1 MQFSGAKFVYLHHII
16 MAIQMKGLTIFRR
29 TTKSEGVIKLRF
41 RLRDGRDVDLYHKS
55 EIKADL
61 KDLAKFEDDGNLR
74 PKVSIYNHELKEQI
88 DREMGAIEGAYIEL
102 CDKMDKSLITAKLFE
117 ETITKHLHP
126 EDYIAVTKEET
137 LLERYDRF
145 IREGY
150 RDGTFAEKRVLQYKG
165 LYNELKR
172 YLTIHHQLSILPK
185 NFSADDLM
193 ELRLFLFEEY
203 KYVEKYPSLYSE
215 IKERCV
221 PSKERAQNTVAIKL
235 RMLQAFYTELE
246 DKDEINVSPFRKLG
260 KNRRK
265 VVMKESYDAPI
276 YLLQE
281 EFLKVMNTEVP
292 TTLQETKEAFL
303 LQCAFGSRIE
313 DFKSL
318 NMDKVVVSSEGIPYL
333 RYLPQ
338 KTLKSNEHKD
348 EVEIPI
354 MRYALD
360 IIKKW
365 KFNFPI
371 LKYVTGKSGYN
382 VKIRKLLE
390 YCKINREVKVFNK
403 DSSDNIYKPL
413 YTMGSSKLCRKTHLD
428 MLTKVQVNMY
438 VSGHHKEGSSA
449 VKHYS
454 SLMLKDRFILMCAAY
469 KQPIY
474 KVDKELNVIEES
486 HN

>member
-16 MAIQMKGLTIFRR
+16 MAILMKGLTIFRR

-74 PKVSIYNHELKEQI
+74 PKVSIYNHELKAQI

-102 CDKMDKSLITAKLFE
+102 CNKMDKSLITAKLFE
-117 ETITKHLHP
+117 ETIAKHLHP

-137 LLERYDRF
+137 VLERYDRF

-172 YLTIHHQLSILPK
+172 YLTIHHQLNILPK

-203 KYVEKYPSLYSE
+203 KYVSKYPSLYEE
-215 IKERCV
+215 IKERCI

-246 DKDEINVSPFRKLG
+246 DRDEIDVSPFRKLG
-260 KNRRK
+260 RNRRK
-265 VVMKESYDAPI
+265 VVMKESYDQPI

-281 EFLKVMNTEVP
+281 EFLTVMKTEVP
-292 TTLQETKEAFL
+292 ETLQETKDVFL

-318 NMDKVVVSSEGIPYL
+318 NMDKIGVNIDGIPYIH
-333 RYLPQ
+333 YLPQ
-338 KTLKSNEHKD
+338 KTLRNNEHK
-348 EVEIPI
+348 EEIEIPI
-354 MRYALD
+354 MKYALE

-365 KFNFPI
+365 EFKFPI

-390 YCKINREVKVFNK
+390 YCKIDRDVKIFDK
-403 DSSDNIYKPL
+403 DSASNIYKPL

-438 VSGHHKEGSSA
+438 ISGHHKEGSNA

-454 SLMLKDRFILMCAAY
+454 SLSLKDRFILMCAAY
-469 KQPIY
+469 EQPLY
-474 KVDKELNVIEES
+474 KVDKKLNVIG
-486 HN
+486 

>member
-1 MQFSGAKFVYLHHII
+1 
-16 MAIQMKGLTIFRR
+16 MKGLTLFRR
-29 TTKSEGVIKLRF
+29 TTKSEGMIKLRF
-41 RLRDGRDVDLYHKS
+41 RLRDGRGVDLYHKS
-55 EIKADL
+55 EIKADI
-61 KDLAKFEDDGNLR
+61 KDLAKFEDDGELR
-74 PKVSIYNHELKEQI
+74 PKVSIYNHELKEKI
-88 DREMGAIEGAYIEL
+88 DREMSAIETAYIEL
-102 CDKMDKSLITAKLFE
+102 CAKMDKSLITATLFE
-117 ETITKHLHP
+117 ETICRHLHP
-126 EDYIAVTKEET
+126 ENYIAVTKEET
-137 LLERYDRF
+137 LLERYARF
-145 IREGY
+145 IKEGY
-150 RDGTFAEKRVLQYKG
+150 RDGTFAEKRVLQYNG

-172 YLTIHHQLSILPK
+172 YLTIRNQLNVLPK
-185 NFSADDLM
+185 SFSADDLM
-193 ELRLFLFEEY
+193 KLRLFLFEEY
-203 KYVEKYPSLYSE
+203 KYVEKYPALYSE

-246 DKDEINVSPFRKLG
+246 DRDEIDVSPFRKLG

-265 VVMKESYDAPI
+265 VVMKESYDAPV

-281 EFLKVMNTEVP
+281 EFLKVMNTDVP
-292 TTLQETKEAFL
+292 ATLQEAKEAFL
-303 LQCAFGSRIE
+303 LQCAFGSRID

-318 NMDKVVVSSEGIPYL
+318 NMDKVVVSAEGIPYL

-354 MRYALD
+354 IRYALD

-365 KFNFPI
+365 QFNFPI

-382 VKIRKLLE
+382 VKIRKLLDQ
-390 YCKINREVKVFNK
+390 IDREVKVFDK
-403 DSSDNIYKPL
+403 DSFDNIYNAL

-474 KVDKELNVIEES
+474 KVDKQLNVIEE
-486 HN
+486 

>member
-1 MQFSGAKFVYLHHII
+1 
-16 MAIQMKGLTIFRR
+16 MKGLTLFRR
-29 TTKSEGVIKLRF
+29 TIKSEGMIKLRF
-41 RLRDGRDVDLYHKS
+41 RLKDGREVDLYHKS
-55 EIKADL
+55 ETKADI
-61 KDLAKFEDDGNLR
+61 KDLAKLEDAGELR
-74 PKVSIYNHELKEQI
+74 PKVSIYNHELKEKI
-88 DREMGAIEGAYIEL
+88 DREMSAIETAYIEL
-102 CDKMDKSLITAKLFE
+102 CAKMDKSLITATLFE
-117 ETITKHLHP
+117 ETICRHLHP
-126 EDYIAVTKEET
+126 ENYIAVTKEET
-137 LLERYDRF
+137 LLERYTRF
-145 IREGY
+145 IKEGY
-150 RDGTFAEKRVLQYKG
+150 RDGTFAEKRMLQYNG

-172 YLTIHHQLSILPK
+172 YLTIRNQLNVLPK
-185 NFSADDLM
+185 SFSADDLM

-203 KYVEKYPSLYSE
+203 KYVEKYPALYSE
-215 IKERCV
+215 IKERCI

-246 DKDEINVSPFRKLG
+246 DRDEIDVSPFRKLG

-265 VVMKESYDAPI
+265 VVMKESYDAPV

-281 EFLKVMNTEVP
+281 EFLKVMNTDVP
-292 TTLQETKEAFL
+292 ATLQEAKEAFL
-303 LQCAFGSRIE
+303 LQCAFGSRID

-318 NMDKVVVSSEGIPYL
+318 NMDKVVVSAEGIPYL

-365 KFNFPI
+365 QFNFPI

-382 VKIRKLLE
+382 VKIRKLLDQ
-390 YCKINREVKVFNK
+390 IDREVKVFDK
-403 DSSDNIYKPL
+403 DSFDNIYNPL

-428 MLTKVQVNMY
+428 MLTKVQVDMY

-449 VKHYS
+449 VKHNS
-454 SLMLKDRFILMCAAY
+454 SLILKDRFIFMCAAY
-469 KQPIY
+469 KQ
-474 KVDKELNVIEES
+474 LNVIEK
-486 HN
+486 

>member
-1 MQFSGAKFVYLHHII
+1 
-16 MAIQMKGLTIFRR
+16 MKGLTLFRR
-29 TTKSEGVIKLRF
+29 TTKSEGMIKLRF
-41 RLRDGRDVDLYHKS
+41 RLRDGRGVDLYHKS
-55 EIKADL
+55 EIKADI
-61 KDLAKFEDDGNLR
+61 KDLAKFEDDGELR
-74 PKVSIYNHELKEQI
+74 PKVSIYNHELKEKI
-88 DREMGAIEGAYIEL
+88 DREMSAIETAYIEL
-102 CDKMDKSLITAKLFE
+102 CAKMDKSLITATLFE
-117 ETITKHLHP
+117 ETICRHLHP
-126 EDYIAVTKEET
+126 ENYIAVTKEET
-137 LLERYDRF
+137 LLERYARF
-145 IREGY
+145 IKEGY
-150 RDGTFAEKRVLQYKG
+150 RDGTFAEKRVLQYNG

-172 YLTIHHQLSILPK
+172 YLTIRNQLNVLPK
-185 NFSADDLM
+185 SFSADDLM

-203 KYVEKYPSLYSE
+203 KYVEKYPALYSE

-246 DKDEINVSPFRKLG
+246 DRDEIDVSPFRKLG

-265 VVMKESYDAPI
+265 VVMKESYDAPV

-281 EFLKVMNTEVP
+281 EFLKVMNTDVP
-292 TTLQETKEAFL
+292 ATLQEAKEAFL
-303 LQCAFGSRIE
+303 LQCAFGSRID

-318 NMDKVVVSSEGIPYL
+318 NMDKVVVSAEGIPYL

-354 MRYALD
+354 IRYALD

-365 KFNFPI
+365 QFNFPI

-382 VKIRKLLE
+382 VKIRKLLDQ
-390 YCKINREVKVFNK
+390 IDREVKVFDK
-403 DSSDNIYKPL
+403 DSFDNIYNAL

-474 KVDKELNVIEES
+474 KVDKQLNVIEE
-486 HN
+486 

>member
-1 MQFSGAKFVYLHHII
+1 
-16 MAIQMKGLTIFRR
+16 MKGLTLFRR
-29 TTKSEGVIKLRF
+29 TTKSEGMIKLRF
-41 RLRDGRDVDLYHKS
+41 RLRDGRGVDLYHKS
-55 EIKADL
+55 EIKADI
-61 KDLAKFEDDGNLR
+61 KDLAKFEDDGELR
-74 PKVSIYNHELKEQI
+74 PKVSIYNHELKEKI
-88 DREMGAIEGAYIEL
+88 DREMSAIETAYIEL
-102 CDKMDKSLITAKLFE
+102 CAKMDKSLITATLFE
-117 ETITKHLHP
+117 ETICRHLHP
-126 EDYIAVTKEET
+126 ENYIAVTKEET
-137 LLERYDRF
+137 LLERYARF
-145 IREGY
+145 IKEGY
-150 RDGTFAEKRVLQYKG
+150 RDGTFAEKRMLQYNG

-172 YLTIHHQLSILPK
+172 YLTIRNQLNVLPK
-185 NFSADDLM
+185 SFSADDLM
-193 ELRLFLFEEY
+193 KLRLFLFEEY
-203 KYVEKYPSLYSE
+203 KYVEKYPALYSE

-246 DKDEINVSPFRKLG
+246 DRDEIDVSPFRKLG

-265 VVMKESYDAPI
+265 VVMKESYDAPV

-281 EFLKVMNTEVP
+281 EFLKVMNTDVP
-292 TTLQETKEAFL
+292 ATLQEAKEAFL
-303 LQCAFGSRIE
+303 LQCAFGSRID

-318 NMDKVVVSSEGIPYL
+318 NMDKVVVSAEGIPYL

-354 MRYALD
+354 IRYALD

-365 KFNFPI
+365 QFNFPI

-382 VKIRKLLE
+382 VKIRKLLDQ
-390 YCKINREVKVFNK
+390 IDREVKVFDK
-403 DSSDNIYKPL
+403 DSFDNIYNAL

-474 KVDKELNVIEES
+474 KVDKQLNVIEE
-486 HN
+486 

>member
-1 MQFSGAKFVYLHHII
+1 M
-16 MAIQMKGLTIFRR
+16 
-29 TTKSEGVIKLRF
+29 
-41 RLRDGRDVDLYHKS
+41 
-55 EIKADL
+55 
-61 KDLAKFEDDGNLR
+61 
-74 PKVSIYNHELKEQI
+74 
-88 DREMGAIEGAYIEL
+88 
-102 CDKMDKSLITAKLFE
+102 
-117 ETITKHLHP
+117 
-126 EDYIAVTKEET
+126 
-137 LLERYDRF
+137 
-145 IREGY
+145 
-150 RDGTFAEKRVLQYKG
+150 
-165 LYNELKR
+165 KR
-172 YLTIHHQLSILPK
+172 YLTIHNQLYVLPK
-185 NFSADDLM
+185 NFTADDLM

-221 PSKERAQNTVAIKL
+221 PSKKRAQNTVAIKL

-246 DKDEINVSPFRKLG
+246 DRDEINVSPFRKLG

-318 NMDKVVVSSEGIPYL
+318 NMDKVVVNTDGIPYL

-365 KFNFPI
+365 QFNFPI
-371 LKYVTGKSGYN
+371 L
-382 VKIRKLLE
+382 
-390 YCKINREVKVFNK
+390 
-403 DSSDNIYKPL
+403 
-413 YTMGSSKLCRKTHLD
+413 
-428 MLTKVQVNMY
+428 NM
-438 VSGHHKEGSSA
+438 
-449 VKHYS
+449 
-454 SLMLKDRFILMCAAY
+454 
-469 KQPIY
+469 
-474 KVDKELNVIEES
+474 
-486 HN
+486 

>member
-1 MQFSGAKFVYLHHII
+1 
-16 MAIQMKGLTIFRR
+16 MKGLTLFRR
-29 TTKSEGVIKLRF
+29 TTKSEGMIKLRF
-41 RLRDGRDVDLYHKS
+41 RLRDGRGVDLYHKS
-55 EIKADL
+55 EIKADI
-61 KDLAKFEDDGNLR
+61 KDLAKFEDDGELR
-74 PKVSIYNHELKEQI
+74 PKVSIYNHELKEKI
-88 DREMGAIEGAYIEL
+88 DREMSAIETAYIEL
-102 CDKMDKSLITAKLFE
+102 CAKMDKSLITATLFE
-117 ETITKHLHP
+117 ETICRHLHP
-126 EDYIAVTKEET
+126 QNYIAVTKEET
-137 LLERYDRF
+137 LLERYTRF
-145 IREGY
+145 IKEGY
-150 RDGTFAEKRVLQYKG
+150 RDGTFAEKRMLQYNG

-172 YLTIHHQLSILPK
+172 YLTIRNQLNVLPK
-185 NFSADDLM
+185 SFSADDLM

-203 KYVEKYPSLYSE
+203 KYVEKYPALYSE
-215 IKERCV
+215 IKERCI

-235 RMLQAFYTELE
+235 RILQAFYTELE
-246 DKDEINVSPFRKLG
+246 DRDEIDVSAFRKLG

-265 VVMKESYDAPI
+265 VVMKESYDAPV

-281 EFLKVMNTEVP
+281 EFLKVMNTDVP
-292 TTLQETKEAFL
+292 ATLQEAKEAFL
-303 LQCAFGSRIE
+303 LQCAFGSRID

-318 NMDKVVVSSEGIPYL
+318 NMDKVVVSAEGIPYL

-354 MRYALD
+354 IRYALD

-365 KFNFPI
+365 QFNFPI

-382 VKIRKLLE
+382 VKIRKLLDQ
-390 YCKINREVKVFNK
+390 IDREVKVFDK
-403 DSSDNIYKPL
+403 DSFDNIYNAL

-474 KVDKELNVIEES
+474 KVDKQLNVIEE
-486 HN
+486 

>member
-1 MQFSGAKFVYLHHII
+1 
-16 MAIQMKGLTIFRR
+16 MKGLTLFRR
-29 TTKSEGVIKLRF
+29 TTKSEGMIKLRF
-41 RLRDGRDVDLYHKS
+41 RLRDGRGVDLYHKS
-55 EIKADL
+55 EIKADI
-61 KDLAKFEDDGNLR
+61 KDLAKFEDDGELR
-74 PKVSIYNHELKEQI
+74 PKVSIYNHELKEKI
-88 DREMGAIEGAYIEL
+88 DREMSAIETAYIEL
-102 CDKMDKSLITAKLFE
+102 CAKMDKSLITATLFE
-117 ETITKHLHP
+117 ETICRHLHP
-126 EDYIAVTKEET
+126 ENYIAVTKEET
-137 LLERYDRF
+137 LLERYARF
-145 IREGY
+145 IKEGY
-150 RDGTFAEKRVLQYKG
+150 RDGTFAEKRVLQYNG

-172 YLTIHHQLSILPK
+172 YLTIRNQLNVLPK
-185 NFSADDLM
+185 SFSADDLM

-203 KYVEKYPSLYSE
+203 KYVEKYPALYSE

-246 DKDEINVSPFRKLG
+246 DRDEIDVSPFRKLG

-265 VVMKESYDAPI
+265 VVMKESYDAPV

-281 EFLKVMNTEVP
+281 EFLKVMNTDVP
-292 TTLQETKEAFL
+292 ATLQEAKEAFL
-303 LQCAFGSRIE
+303 LQCAFGSRID

-318 NMDKVVVSSEGIPYL
+318 NMDKVVVSAEGIPYL

-354 MRYALD
+354 IRYALD

-365 KFNFPI
+365 QFNFPI

-382 VKIRKLLE
+382 VKIRKLLDQ
-390 YCKINREVKVFNK
+390 IDREVKVFDK
-403 DSSDNIYKPL
+403 DSFDNIYTPL

-474 KVDKELNVIEES
+474 KVDKQLNVIEE
-486 HN
+486 

>member
-1 MQFSGAKFVYLHHII
+1 
-16 MAIQMKGLTIFRR
+16 MKGLTLFRR
-29 TTKSEGVIKLRF
+29 TTKSEGMIKLRF
-41 RLRDGRDVDLYHKS
+41 RLRDGRGVDLYHKS
-55 EIKADL
+55 EIKADI
-61 KDLAKFEDDGNLR
+61 KDLAKFEDDGELR
-74 PKVSIYNHELKEQI
+74 PKVSIYNHELKEKI
-88 DREMGAIEGAYIEL
+88 DREMSAIETAYIEL
-102 CDKMDKSLITAKLFE
+102 CAKMDKSLITATLFE
-117 ETITKHLHP
+117 ETICRHLHP
-126 EDYIAVTKEET
+126 ENYIAVTKEET
-137 LLERYDRF
+137 LLERYARF
-145 IREGY
+145 IKEGY
-150 RDGTFAEKRVLQYKG
+150 RDGTFAEKRVLQYNG

-172 YLTIHHQLSILPK
+172 YLTIRNQLNVLPK
-185 NFSADDLM
+185 SFSADDLM

-203 KYVEKYPSLYSE
+203 KYVEKYPALYSE
-215 IKERCV
+215 IKERCI

-246 DKDEINVSPFRKLG
+246 DRDEIDVSAFRKLD

-265 VVMKESYDAPI
+265 VVMKESYDAPV

-281 EFLKVMNTEVP
+281 EFLKVMNTDVP
-292 TTLQETKEAFL
+292 ATLQEAKEAFL
-303 LQCAFGSRIE
+303 LQCAFGSRID

-318 NMDKVVVSSEGIPYL
+318 NMDKVVVSAEGIPYL

-354 MRYALD
+354 IRYALD

-365 KFNFPI
+365 QFNFPI

-382 VKIRKLLE
+382 VKIRKLLDQ
-390 YCKINREVKVFNK
+390 IDREVKVFDK
-403 DSSDNIYKPL
+403 DSFDNIYNPL

-474 KVDKELNVIEES
+474 KVDKQLNVIEE
-486 HN
+486 

>member
-1 MQFSGAKFVYLHHII
+1 
-16 MAIQMKGLTIFRR
+16 MKGLTLFRR
-29 TTKSEGVIKLRF
+29 TTKSEGMIKLRF
-41 RLRDGRDVDLYHKS
+41 RLRDGRGVDLYHKS
-55 EIKADL
+55 EIKADI
-61 KDLAKFEDDGNLR
+61 KDLAKFEDDGELR
-74 PKVSIYNHELKEQI
+74 PKVSIYNHELKEKI
-88 DREMGAIEGAYIEL
+88 DREMSAIETAYIEL
-102 CDKMDKSLITAKLFE
+102 CAKMDKSLITATLFE
-117 ETITKHLHP
+117 ETICRHLHP
-126 EDYIAVTKEET
+126 ENYIAVTKEET
-137 LLERYDRF
+137 LLERYARF
-145 IREGY
+145 IKEGY
-150 RDGTFAEKRVLQYKG
+150 RDGTFAEKRVLQYNG

-172 YLTIHHQLSILPK
+172 YLTIRNQLNVLPK
-185 NFSADDLM
+185 SFSADDLM

-203 KYVEKYPSLYSE
+203 KYVEKYPALYSE

-246 DKDEINVSPFRKLG
+246 DRDEIDVSPFRKLG

-265 VVMKESYDAPI
+265 VVMKESYDAPV

-281 EFLKVMNTEVP
+281 EFLKVMNTDVP
-292 TTLQETKEAFL
+292 ATLQEAKEAFL
-303 LQCAFGSRIE
+303 LQCAFGSRID

-318 NMDKVVVSSEGIPYL
+318 NMDKVVVSAEGIPYL

-354 MRYALD
+354 IRYALD

-365 KFNFPI
+365 QFNFPI

-382 VKIRKLLE
+382 VKIRKLLDQ
-390 YCKINREVKVFNK
+390 IDREVKVFDK

-474 KVDKELNVIEES
+474 KVDKQLNVIEE
-486 HN
+486 

>member
-1 MQFSGAKFVYLHHII
+1 
-16 MAIQMKGLTIFRR
+16 MKGLTLFRR
-29 TTKSEGVIKLRF
+29 TTKSEGMIKLRF
-41 RLRDGRDVDLYHKS
+41 RLRDGRGVDLYHKS
-55 EIKADL
+55 EIKADI
-61 KDLAKFEDDGNLR
+61 KDLAKFEDDGELR
-74 PKVSIYNHELKEQI
+74 PKVSIYNHELKEKI
-88 DREMGAIEGAYIEL
+88 DREMSAIETAYIEL
-102 CDKMDKSLITAKLFE
+102 CAKMDKSLITATLFE
-117 ETITKHLHP
+117 ETICRHLHP
-126 EDYIAVTKEET
+126 QNYIAVTKEET
-137 LLERYDRF
+137 LLERYTRF
-145 IREGY
+145 IKEGY
-150 RDGTFAEKRVLQYKG
+150 RDGTFAEKRMLQYNG

-172 YLTIHHQLSILPK
+172 YLTIRNQLNVLPK
-185 NFSADDLM
+185 SFSADDLM

-203 KYVEKYPSLYSE
+203 KYVEKYPALYSE
-215 IKERCV
+215 IKERCI

-235 RMLQAFYTELE
+235 RILQAFYTELE
-246 DKDEINVSPFRKLG
+246 DRDEIDVSAFRKLD

-265 VVMKESYDAPI
+265 VVMKESYDAPV

-281 EFLKVMNTEVP
+281 EFLKVMNTDVP
-292 TTLQETKEAFL
+292 ATLQEAKEAFL
-303 LQCAFGSRIE
+303 LQCAFGSRID

-318 NMDKVVVSSEGIPYL
+318 NMDKVVVSAEGIPYL

-354 MRYALD
+354 IRYALD

-365 KFNFPI
+365 QFNFPI

-382 VKIRKLLE
+382 VKIRKLLDQ
-390 YCKINREVKVFNK
+390 IDREVKVFDK
-403 DSSDNIYKPL
+403 DSFDNIYNAL

-474 KVDKELNVIEES
+474 KVDKQLNVIEE
-486 HN
+486 

>member
-1 MQFSGAKFVYLHHII
+1 
-16 MAIQMKGLTIFRR
+16 MKGLTLFRR
-29 TTKSEGVIKLRF
+29 TTKSEGMIKLRF
-41 RLRDGRDVDLYHKS
+41 RLKDGREVDLYHKS
-55 EIKADL
+55 EIKADI
-61 KDLAKFEDDGNLR
+61 KDLAKLEDDGELR
-74 PKVSIYNHELKEQI
+74 PKVSIYNHELKEKI
-88 DREMGAIEGAYIEL
+88 DREMSAIETAYIEL
-102 CDKMDKSLITAKLFE
+102 CAKMDKSLITATLFE
-117 ETITKHLHP
+117 ETICRHLHP
-126 EDYIAVTKEET
+126 QNYIAVTKEET
-137 LLERYDRF
+137 LLERYTRF
-145 IREGY
+145 IKEGY
-150 RDGTFAEKRVLQYKG
+150 RDGTFAEKRVLQYHG

-172 YLTIHHQLSILPK
+172 YLTIRNQLNVLPK
-185 NFSADDLM
+185 SFSADDLM

-203 KYVEKYPSLYSE
+203 KYVEKYPALYSE
-215 IKERCV
+215 IKERCI

-246 DKDEINVSPFRKLG
+246 DRDEIDVSAFRKLD

-265 VVMKESYDAPI
+265 VVMKESYDAPV

-281 EFLKVMNTEVP
+281 EFLKVMNTDVP
-292 TTLQETKEAFL
+292 ATLQEAKEAFL
-303 LQCAFGSRIE
+303 LQCAFGSRID

-318 NMDKVVVSSEGIPYL
+318 NMDKVVVSAEGIPYL

-365 KFNFPI
+365 QFNFPI

-382 VKIRKLLE
+382 VKIRKLLDQ
-390 YCKINREVKVFNK
+390 IDREVKVFDK
-403 DSSDNIYKPL
+403 DSFDNIYNPL

-474 KVDKELNVIEES
+474 KVDKQLNVIEE
-486 HN
+486 

>member
-1 MQFSGAKFVYLHHII
+1 
-16 MAIQMKGLTIFRR
+16 MKGLTLFRR
-29 TTKSEGVIKLRF
+29 TTKSEGMIKLRF
-41 RLRDGRDVDLYHKS
+41 RLRDGRGVDLYHKS
-55 EIKADL
+55 EIKADI
-61 KDLAKFEDDGNLR
+61 KDLAKFEDDGELR
-74 PKVSIYNHELKEQI
+74 PKVSIYNHELKEKI
-88 DREMGAIEGAYIEL
+88 DREMSAIETAYIEL
-102 CDKMDKSLITAKLFE
+102 CAKMDKSLITATLFE
-117 ETITKHLHP
+117 ETICRHLHP
-126 EDYIAVTKEET
+126 QNYIAVTKEET
-137 LLERYDRF
+137 LLERYTRF
-145 IREGY
+145 IKEGY
-150 RDGTFAEKRVLQYKG
+150 RDGTFAEKRMLQYNG

-172 YLTIHHQLSILPK
+172 YLTIRNQLNVLPK
-185 NFSADDLM
+185 SFSADDLM
-193 ELRLFLFEEY
+193 KLRLFLFEEY
-203 KYVEKYPSLYSE
+203 KYVEKYPALYSE
-215 IKERCV
+215 IKERCI

-235 RMLQAFYTELE
+235 RILQAFYTELE
-246 DKDEINVSPFRKLG
+246 DRDEIDVSAFRKLD

-265 VVMKESYDAPI
+265 VVMKESYDAPV

-281 EFLKVMNTEVP
+281 EFLKVMNTDVP
-292 TTLQETKEAFL
+292 ATLQEAKEAFL
-303 LQCAFGSRIE
+303 LQCAFGSRID

-318 NMDKVVVSSEGIPYL
+318 NMDKVVVSAEGIPYL

-354 MRYALD
+354 IRYALD

-365 KFNFPI
+365 QFNFPI

-382 VKIRKLLE
+382 VKIRKLLDQ
-390 YCKINREVKVFNK
+390 IDREVKVFDK
-403 DSSDNIYKPL
+403 DSFDNIYNPL

-474 KVDKELNVIEES
+474 KVDKQLNVIEE
-486 HN
+486 

>member
-1 MQFSGAKFVYLHHII
+1 
-16 MAIQMKGLTIFRR
+16 MKGLTLFRR
-29 TTKSEGVIKLRF
+29 TTKSEGMIKLRF
-41 RLRDGRDVDLYHKS
+41 RLRDGRGVDLYHKS
-55 EIKADL
+55 EIKADI
-61 KDLAKFEDDGNLR
+61 KDLAKFEDDGELR
-74 PKVSIYNHELKEQI
+74 PKVSIYNHELKEKI
-88 DREMGAIEGAYIEL
+88 DREMSAIETAYIEL
-102 CDKMDKSLITAKLFE
+102 CAKMDKSLITATLFE
-117 ETITKHLHP
+117 ETICRHLHP
-126 EDYIAVTKEET
+126 QNYIAVTKEET
-137 LLERYDRF
+137 LLERYTRF
-145 IREGY
+145 IKEGY
-150 RDGTFAEKRVLQYKG
+150 RDGTFAEKRMLQYNG

-172 YLTIHHQLSILPK
+172 YLTIRNQLNVLPK
-185 NFSADDLM
+185 SFSADDLM
-193 ELRLFLFEEY
+193 KLRLFLFEEY
-203 KYVEKYPSLYSE
+203 KYVEKYPALYSE
-215 IKERCV
+215 IKERCI

-235 RMLQAFYTELE
+235 RILQAFYTELE
-246 DKDEINVSPFRKLG
+246 DRDEIDVSAFRKLD

-265 VVMKESYDAPI
+265 VVMKESYDAPV

-281 EFLKVMNTEVP
+281 EFLKVMNTDVP
-292 TTLQETKEAFL
+292 ATLQEAKEAFL
-303 LQCAFGSRIE
+303 LQCAFGSRID

-318 NMDKVVVSSEGIPYL
+318 NMDKVVVSAEGIPYL

-354 MRYALD
+354 IRYALD

-365 KFNFPI
+365 QFNFPI

-382 VKIRKLLE
+382 VKIRKLLDQ
-390 YCKINREVKVFNK
+390 IDREVKVFDK
-403 DSSDNIYKPL
+403 DSFDNIYNAL

-474 KVDKELNVIEES
+474 KVDKQLNVIEE
-486 HN
+486 

>member
-1 MQFSGAKFVYLHHII
+1 
-16 MAIQMKGLTIFRR
+16 MKGLTLFRR
-29 TTKSEGVIKLRF
+29 TTKSEGMIKLRF
-41 RLRDGRDVDLYHKS
+41 RLKDGREVDLYHKS
-55 EIKADL
+55 ETKADI
-61 KDLAKFEDDGNLR
+61 KDLTKLEDAGELR
-74 PKVSIYNHELKEQI
+74 PKVSIYNHELKEKI
-88 DREMGAIEGAYIEL
+88 DREMSAIETAYIEL
-102 CDKMDKSLITAKLFE
+102 CAKMDKSLITATLFE
-117 ETITKHLHP
+117 ETICRHLHP
-126 EDYIAVTKEET
+126 QNYIAVTKEET
-137 LLERYDRF
+137 LLERYARF
-145 IREGY
+145 IKEGY
-150 RDGTFAEKRVLQYKG
+150 RDGTFAEKRVLQYNG

-172 YLTIHHQLSILPK
+172 YLTIRNQLNVLPK
-185 NFSADDLM
+185 SFSADDLM
-193 ELRLFLFEEY
+193 KLRLFLFEEY
-203 KYVEKYPSLYSE
+203 KYVEKYPALYSE

-246 DKDEINVSPFRKLG
+246 DRDEIDVSPFRKLG

-265 VVMKESYDAPI
+265 VVMKESYDAPV

-281 EFLKVMNTEVP
+281 EFLKVMNTDVP
-292 TTLQETKEAFL
+292 ATLQEAKEAFL
-303 LQCAFGSRIE
+303 LQCAFGSRID

-318 NMDKVVVSSEGIPYL
+318 NMDKVVVSAEGIPYL

-354 MRYALD
+354 IRYALD

-365 KFNFPI
+365 QFNFPI

-382 VKIRKLLE
+382 VKIRKLLDQ
-390 YCKINREVKVFNK
+390 IDREVKVFDK

-474 KVDKELNVIEES
+474 KVDKQLNVIEE
-486 HN
+486 

>member
-1 MQFSGAKFVYLHHII
+1 
-16 MAIQMKGLTIFRR
+16 MKGLTLFRR
-29 TTKSEGVIKLRF
+29 TTKSEGMIKLRF
-41 RLRDGRDVDLYHKS
+41 RLKDGREVDLYHKS
-55 EIKADL
+55 ETKADI
-61 KDLAKFEDDGNLR
+61 KDLTKLEDAGELR
-74 PKVSIYNHELKEQI
+74 PKVSIYNHELKEKI
-88 DREMGAIEGAYIEL
+88 DREMSAIETAYIEL
-102 CDKMDKSLITAKLFE
+102 CAKMDKSLITATLFE
-117 ETITKHLHP
+117 ETICRHLHP
-126 EDYIAVTKEET
+126 QNYIAVTKEET
-137 LLERYDRF
+137 LLERYTRF
-145 IREGY
+145 IKEGY
-150 RDGTFAEKRVLQYKG
+150 RDGTFAEKRMLQYNG

-172 YLTIHHQLSILPK
+172 YLTIRNQLNVLPK
-185 NFSADDLM
+185 SFSADDLM
-193 ELRLFLFEEY
+193 KLRLFLFEEY
-203 KYVEKYPSLYSE
+203 KYVEKYPALYSE
-215 IKERCV
+215 IKERCIT
-221 PSKERAQNTVAIKL
+221 SKERAQNTVAIKL
-235 RMLQAFYTELE
+235 RILQAFYTELE
-246 DKDEINVSPFRKLG
+246 DRDEIDVSAFRKLD

-265 VVMKESYDAPI
+265 VVMKESYDAPV

-281 EFLKVMNTEVP
+281 EFLKVMNTDVP
-292 TTLQETKEAFL
+292 ATLQEAKEAFL
-303 LQCAFGSRIE
+303 LQCAFGSRID

-318 NMDKVVVSSEGIPYL
+318 NMDKVVVSAEGIPYL

-354 MRYALD
+354 IRYALD

-365 KFNFPI
+365 QFNFPI

-382 VKIRKLLE
+382 VKIRKLLDQ
-390 YCKINREVKVFNK
+390 IDREVKVFDK
-403 DSSDNIYKPL
+403 DSFDNIYNAL

-474 KVDKELNVIEES
+474 KVDKQLNVIEE
-486 HN
+486 

>member
-1 MQFSGAKFVYLHHII
+1 
-16 MAIQMKGLTIFRR
+16 MKGLTLFRR
-29 TTKSEGVIKLRF
+29 TTKSEGMIKLRF
-41 RLRDGRDVDLYHKS
+41 RLRDGRGVDLYHKS
-55 EIKADL
+55 EIKADI
-61 KDLAKFEDDGNLR
+61 KDLAKFEDDGELR
-74 PKVSIYNHELKEQI
+74 PKVSIYNHELKEKI
-88 DREMGAIEGAYIEL
+88 DREMSAIETAYIEL
-102 CDKMDKSLITAKLFE
+102 CAKMDKSLITATLFE
-117 ETITKHLHP
+117 ETICRHLHP
-126 EDYIAVTKEET
+126 QNYIAVTKEET
-137 LLERYDRF
+137 LLERYTRF
-145 IREGY
+145 IKEGY
-150 RDGTFAEKRVLQYKG
+150 RDGTFAEKRMLQYNG

-172 YLTIHHQLSILPK
+172 YLTIRNQLNVLPK
-185 NFSADDLM
+185 SFSADDLM
-193 ELRLFLFEEY
+193 KLRLFLFEEY
-203 KYVEKYPSLYSE
+203 KYVEKYPALYSE

-246 DKDEINVSPFRKLG
+246 DRDEIDVSPFRKLG

-265 VVMKESYDAPI
+265 VVMKESYDAPV

-281 EFLKVMNTEVP
+281 EFLKVMNTDVP
-292 TTLQETKEAFL
+292 ATLQEAKEAFL
-303 LQCAFGSRIE
+303 LQCAFGSRID

-318 NMDKVVVSSEGIPYL
+318 NMDKVVVSAEGIPYL

-354 MRYALD
+354 IRYALD

-365 KFNFPI
+365 QFNFPI

-382 VKIRKLLE
+382 VKIRKLLDQ
-390 YCKINREVKVFNK
+390 IDREVKVFDK
-403 DSSDNIYKPL
+403 DSFDNIYNAL

-474 KVDKELNVIEES
+474 KVDKQLNVIEE
-486 HN
+486 

>member
-1 MQFSGAKFVYLHHII
+1 
-16 MAIQMKGLTIFRR
+16 MKGLTLFRR
-29 TTKSEGVIKLRF
+29 TTKSEGMIKLRF
-41 RLRDGRDVDLYHKS
+41 RLRDGRGVDLYHKS
-55 EIKADL
+55 EIKADI
-61 KDLAKFEDDGNLR
+61 KDLAKFEDDGELR
-74 PKVSIYNHELKEQI
+74 PKVSIYNHELKEKI
-88 DREMGAIEGAYIEL
+88 DREMSAIETAYIEL
-102 CDKMDKSLITAKLFE
+102 CAKMDKSLITATLFE
-117 ETITKHLHP
+117 ETICRHLHP
-126 EDYIAVTKEET
+126 QNYIAVTKEET
-137 LLERYDRF
+137 LLERYTRF
-145 IREGY
+145 IKEGY
-150 RDGTFAEKRVLQYKG
+150 RDGTFAEKRMLQYNG

-172 YLTIHHQLSILPK
+172 YLTIRNQLNVLPK
-185 NFSADDLM
+185 SFSADDLM

-203 KYVEKYPSLYSE
+203 KYVEKYPALYSE
-215 IKERCV
+215 IKERCI

-235 RMLQAFYTELE
+235 RILQAFYTELE
-246 DKDEINVSPFRKLG
+246 DRDEIDVSPFRKLD

-265 VVMKESYDAPI
+265 VVMKESYDAPV

-281 EFLKVMNTEVP
+281 EFLKVMNTDVP
-292 TTLQETKEAFL
+292 ATLQEAKEAFL
-303 LQCAFGSRIE
+303 LQCAFGSRID

-318 NMDKVVVSSEGIPYL
+318 NMDKVVVSAEGIPYL

-354 MRYALD
+354 IRYALD

-365 KFNFPI
+365 QFNFPI

-382 VKIRKLLE
+382 VKIRKLLDQ
-390 YCKINREVKVFNK
+390 IDREVKVFDK
-403 DSSDNIYKPL
+403 DSFDNIYNAL

-474 KVDKELNVIEES
+474 KVDKQLNVIEE
-486 HN
+486 